1 MAIDDLLRTLAIAT
15 KQRFADWSS
24 VKAPSAVGVYV
35 VWDQDERLLY
45 VGWAG
50 NLRDR
55 LKSHAIGR
63 RSGNQFC
70 VYVFDRLVLPVL
82 SAEEIHK
89 AAEGLISLDAKVRD
103 YIRKHCSYSLVM
115 TANKDDARSLERL
128 ARCGL
133 PSTGKPLLN
142 PL

>member
-1 MAIDDLLRTLAIAT
+1 MRDIIPLAEQGLGKYCRVRRKVACISALLRPQQIET
-15 KQRFADWSS
+15 FA
-24 VKAPSAVGVYV
+24 K
-35 VWDQDERLLY
+35 LTLY

-63 RSGNQFC
+63 RNGNQFC

-89 AAEGLISLDAKVRD
+89 AAEDLISLDAKVRD
-103 YIRKHCSYSLVM
+103 YIRKHCSYSLVT

-128 ARCGL
+128 ARRGL
-133 PSTGKPLLN
+133 PSIGKPLLN